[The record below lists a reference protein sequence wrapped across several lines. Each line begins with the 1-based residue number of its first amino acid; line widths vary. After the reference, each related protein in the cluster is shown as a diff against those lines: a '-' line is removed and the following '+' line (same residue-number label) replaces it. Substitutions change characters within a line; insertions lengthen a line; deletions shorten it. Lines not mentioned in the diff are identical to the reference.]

1 MTSDPP
7 GAWEVVVVPFPYSER
22 LAEKRRPAV
31 VVSNA
36 ALGAA
41 GAIWIAMIT
50 GAGKAKRPGDI
61 DIADLRGAGLPG
73 ASMVR
78 TSKLATIE
86 ASRVLKRAG
95 RLAAKERRAVAAAV
109 SGFLADP

>member
-1 MTSDPP
+1 MTSGAPA
-7 GAWEVVVVPFPYSER
+7 AWEVVVVPFPYSER

-50 GAGKAKRPGDI
+50 GAGKPRRPGDSP
-61 DIADLRGAGLPG
+61 R
-73 ASMVR
+73 
-78 TSKLATIE
+78 E
-86 ASRVLKRAG
+86 
-95 RLAAKERRAVAAAV
+95 RLAVAAAV